1 MHKTLHNLLKKIFWG
16 GQSGGGGNV
25 FLACEVYGWRFSK
38 VSNIPLFSPKDQSTV
53 AQGFVQS
60 TRHWTHQPKTQE
72 RLGGGGRGQNT
83 DLSPQPLDPESSAL
97 TTQPSNLS
105 FHNHITII
113 IKSDQMQPRYIHTP
127 AIISAHLPRHLS
139 TWVQPE
145 RAQRAPFP
153 APAVHGRCGH
163 VQTLCPPPSGT
174 GHAPHQGQCWRS
186 CRGPVM
192 GMTGET
198 GHQWSPSS
206 HTL

>member
-1 MHKTLHNLLKKIFWG
+1 MDEGSVKCPIFHSFHPKISQQWLRG
-16 GQSGGGGNV
+16 
-25 FLACEVYGWRFSK
+25 LSK
-38 VSNIPLFSPKDQSTV
+38 VLDTEPTNQ
-53 AQGFVQS
+53 
-60 TRHWTHQPKTQE
+60 RHKRGW
-72 RLGGGGRGQNT
+72 GGGRGQNT

-174 GHAPHQGQCWRS
+174 GHAPHQGQC
-186 CRGPVM
+186 
-192 GMTGET
+192 
-198 GHQWSPSS
+198 
-206 HTL
+206 